1 MSHEILIPNR
11 IKMNNRGILN
21 FLRNYDYGRNKYV
34 YTQMQYLLFSFS
46 GLISKWGL
54 VGGLCRR
61 YRKVQMGPLLL
72 RPIKNKAYDMHGDPK
87 LHEVG

>member
-1 MSHEILIPNR
+1 
-11 IKMNNRGILN
+11 
-21 FLRNYDYGRNKYV
+21 
-34 YTQMQYLLFSFS
+34 MQYLLFSFS

>member
-1 MSHEILIPNR
+1 MAVGEQLFQKCHRKIESSLVR
-11 IKMNNRGILN
+11 
-21 FLRNYDYGRNKYV
+21 KYV
-34 YTQMQYLLFSFS
+34 CKGYLLFNFS
-46 GLISKWGL
+46 GLISKWGI

-87 LHEVG
+87 LHEVE